1 MENLIPCRFH
11 IEVESVLKA
20 EGLRAT
26 KQRLDIWDE
35 LSATN
40 KHRDI
45 DTILSSLVKKK
56 INVSRETLYRTID
69 VFVKHGLLKKLV
81 LDNGKFLYEHNKKS
95 ITPQHDHIVCEDCG
109 EIFEFFDN
117 IVVND
122 KDLTIRKNR
131 LELLQMLCKTFENY
145 INFSRSLATFNVSSV
160 VEF

>member
-45 DTILSSLVKKK
+45 ETILSSLPP
-56 INVSRETLYRTID
+56 LRTTKGRRD
-69 VFVKHGLLKKLV
+69 Y
-81 LDNGKFLYEHNKKS
+81 KFPS
-95 ITPQHDHIVCEDCG
+95 
-109 EIFEFFDN
+109 
-117 IVVND
+117 
-122 KDLTIRKNR
+122 
-131 LELLQMLCKTFENY
+131 
-145 INFSRSLATFNVSSV
+145 
-160 VEF
+160 

>member
-45 DTILSSLVKKK
+45 QTILSSLGQKK
-56 INVSRETLYRTID
+56 
-69 VFVKHGLLKKLV
+69 
-81 LDNGKFLYEHNKKS
+81 
-95 ITPQHDHIVCEDCG
+95 
-109 EIFEFFDN
+109 
-117 IVVND
+117 
-122 KDLTIRKNR
+122 
-131 LELLQMLCKTFENY
+131 
-145 INFSRSLATFNVSSV
+145 INFSRAT
-160 VEF
+160 

>member
-56 INVSRETLYRTID
+56 INVSRATLYRTID
-69 VFVKHGLLKKLV
+69 VFVKHGRV
-81 LDNGKFLYEHNKKS
+81 
-95 ITPQHDHIVCEDCG
+95 DH
-109 EIFEFFDN
+109 
-117 IVVND
+117 
-122 KDLTIRKNR
+122 LRT
-131 LELLQMLCKTFENY
+131 
-145 INFSRSLATFNVSSV
+145 
-160 VEF
+160 

>member
-45 DTILSSLVKKK
+45 ETILSSLKKKK
-56 INVSRETLYRTID
+56 INV
-69 VFVKHGLLKKLV
+69 LKKLI
-81 LDNGKFLYEHNKKS
+81 LDDGKFLYEHNKKT

-117 IVVND
+117 SISQIED
-122 KDLTIRKNR
+122 KIAKNLNLKVTKR
-131 LELLQMLCKTFENY
+131 VHQL
-145 INFSRSLATFNVSSV
+145 SATCTGTKCNHIES
-160 VEF
+160 

>member
-45 DTILSSLVKKK
+45 DTILSSLIKKK
-56 INVSRETLYRTID
+56 INVSRATLYRTID

-81 LDNGKFLYEHNKKS
+81 LDDGKFLYEHNKKS

-117 IVVND
+117 NISQIED
-122 KDLTIRKNR
+122 KIAKDFNLKVTKRVHQ
-131 LELLQMLCKTFENY
+131 L
-145 INFSRSLATFNVSSV
+145 SATCTGSKCNHPES
-160 VEF
+160 